1 MSSVK
6 HQYNVDMFLII
17 YIYYT
22 LYTMIMTDKCRCTYP
37 RMILVES
44 ESTRATELFGK
55 VGHDNVDTHDMHIE
69 KQITTR
75 SPCSMNDDHQISQL
89 DLLFVLTNYHF
100 LQSSFILYVSIFC
113 FIKWGKEKRYFY

>member
-6 HQYNVDMFLII
+6 HQYNVDMFLIKYII
-17 YIYYT
+17 YIHYIDT
-22 LYTMIMTDKCRCTYP
+22 MTDKCRCTYP

-44 ESTRATELFGK
+44 ESTRATELFEK
-55 VGHDNVDTHDMHIE
+55 VGHDNFDTHDTHIE
-69 KQITTR
+69 KQITTK
-75 SPCSMNDDHQISQL
+75 SPSSMNDDHQIRKL

-113 FIKWGKEKRYFY
+113 FIKWEKEKRYFY